1 MRYHIMTLFPEFI
14 EQSTQHSIIKRAQEN
29 KIIEIKNYNIR
40 DFSTNKHKKVDD
52 YPYGGGAGMV
62 MGVEPIV
69 LCFDHISKENNIEKS
84 KSRTIFMSPRGPQ
97 LTQKKAEELTQY
109 EDLIILCGHYEGV
122 DQRAIDMIVDEEIS
136 IGDYILTGGEIGALV
151 IIDATARLIDGVL
164 NKIESHMDESFSN
177 NLLEYPHYTR
187 PRDYSGH
194 EVPEVLLNGNHKH
207 IQEWRFE
214 KSLEITL
221 ERRPDLLGKL
231 ETEEFSKSEKKIYQK
246 VCQSLSK
253 KL

>member
-14 EQSTQHSIIKRAQEN
+14 EQSTEHSIIKRAKDN

-62 MGVEPIV
+62 MAVEPIE
-69 LCFDHISKENNIEKS
+69 LCFEHIVKENELEKS
-84 KSRTIFMSPRGPQ
+84 KSRTIFMSPRGQQ

-109 EDLIILCGHYEGV
+109 DDLIILCGHYEGV

-151 IIDATARLIDGVL
+151 IIDTTARLIDGVL
-164 NKIESHMDESFSN
+164 NKTESHMDESFSDD
-177 NLLEYPHYTR
+177 LLEYPHYTR
-187 PRDYSGH
+187 PREYKGH

-207 IQEWRFE
+207 IDEWRFE

-221 ERRPDLLGKL
+221 ERRSDLIEKQ
-231 ETEEFSKSEKKIYQK
+231 EVSKFTKSEKKIYEK
-246 VCQSLSK
+246 VCQSLIK
-253 KL
+253 KR